1 MIMHL
6 LDIINNFIGIY
17 VEEYNIKLQGKME
30 EI

>member
-17 VEEYNIKLQGKME
+17 VEEYNIKYMFEKF
-30 EI
+30 I